1 MGLEY
6 KPDRS
11 IGGSR
16 NLNKT
21 STICIQPMNQH
32 PHQIAE
38 GLQSGDPAAWRSL
51 FQEYAP
57 RIWKYVAR
65 RMEGRAAAGV
75 ADVVQETMMEAN
87 RRMATFLE
95 NPGMPF
101 HLWIRQIATDRLI
114 DQHRRHRVS
123 KKRSVDLEQAPV
135 VASNLDHSTIQFGPQ
150 LQDRELTPAEAAI
163 RAEMQ
168 RRFEQAIE
176 EMDEHDQEIIVMRH
190 FEKLSNQEVANVL
203 GLTEPAASMRY
214 LRAVR
219 RLQKQLAP
227 DQPEE

>member
-1 MGLEY
+1 MWPEAEKTQDLLREIKAGDADAINRLLE
-6 KPDRS
+6 RH
-11 IGGSR
+11 R
-16 NLNKT
+16 EAL
-21 STICIQPMNQH
+21 
-32 PHQIAE
+32 
-38 GLQSGDPAAWRSL
+38 
-51 FQEYAP
+51 
-57 RIWKYVAR
+57 R
-65 RMEGRAAAGV
+65 RMVDMRLDPKIRQRVDAS
-75 ADVVQETMMEAN
+75 DVVQEAMIEAN

-123 KKRSVDLEQAPV
+123 QKRSVDLEQAPV

-150 LQDRELTPAEAAI
+150 LQDRELTPAAAAI

-190 FEKLSNQEVANVL
+190 FEKLSNQEVAKVL
-203 GLTEPAASMRY
+203 CLTEPAASMRY

-219 RLQKQLAP
+219 RLQKQLSP
-227 DQPEE
+227 DED

>member
-1 MGLEY
+1 MWPEAEKTQELLQHIKEGDADAINRLLERHR
-6 KPDRS
+6 DA
-11 IGGSR
+11 
-16 NLNKT
+16 L
-21 STICIQPMNQH
+21 
-32 PHQIAE
+32 
-38 GLQSGDPAAWRSL
+38 
-51 FQEYAP
+51 
-57 RIWKYVAR
+57 R
-65 RMEGRAAAGV
+65 RMVDMRLDPKIRQRVDAS
-75 ADVVQETMMEAN
+75 DVVQEAMIEAN

-135 VASNLDHSTIQFGPQ
+135 VAANLDHSTIQFGLQ
-150 LQDRELTPAEAAI
+150 LQDRELTPAAAAI

-168 RRFEQAIE
+168 QRFEEAIE
-176 EMDEHDQEIIVMRH
+176 EMDVHDQEIIVMRH
-190 FEKLSNQEVANVL
+190 FEKLSNQEVAKVL

-219 RLQKQLAP
+219 RLQQQLAP
-227 DQPEE
+227 EQE

>member
-1 MGLEY
+1 MWPEAE
-6 KPDRS
+6 
-11 IGGSR
+11 
-16 NLNKT
+16 KT
-21 STICIQPMNQH
+21 QQL
-32 PHQIAE
+32 
-38 GLQSGDPAAWRSL
+38 LQSIKAGDRDAINRLLDRHREAL
-51 FQEYAP
+51 
-57 RIWKYVAR
+57 R
-65 RMEGRAAAGV
+65 RMVDMRLDPKIRQRVDAS
-75 ADVVQETMMEAN
+75 DVVQEAMMEAN
-87 RRMATFLE
+87 RRMETFLE

-168 RRFEQAIE
+168 RRFEEAIE

-203 GLTEPAASMRY
+203 GLSEPAASMRY

-219 RLQKQLAP
+219 RLQKQLSP
-227 DQPEE
+227 DQE